1 MMKYFSAINP
11 KDALLTTSV
20 PQKMQ
25 RYSTGGFPENS
36 TSEIK
41 GWLINTDAVVTCR
54 K

>member
-11 KDALLTTSV
+11 KDVLLTTSI

-25 RYSTGGFPENS
+25 GYTIVGFPENGA
-36 TSEIK
+36 SEIK
-41 GWLINTDAVVTCR
+41 GWLINTDAVVSCR